1 MASFDEFLNLED
13 GIMQIAK
20 QKRETVSCRE
30 YYCYKLDMRYDES
43 IIMHSGILFQQY
55 VVD

>member
-20 QKRETVSCRE
+20 QKREIVSCRE
-30 YYCYKLDMRYDES
+30 YYCYKLHMRYDES
-43 IIMHSGILFQQY
+43 IILHSGILFQQY